1 MLSWVAARSRMAAGR
16 GDWWEALWRGW
27 CRCPQGVCGVGRAC
41 VQNGAGRSGS
51 QGIDG
56 GRVSR
61 CSMSAGSAQ
70 RRVGCLSNWAL
81 GFWRGS
87 EHSADDCLRFAN
99 PPLRSILHS
108 YWPDTR
114 TVLST
119 HLGPDHIL
127 YQLRRLGTGQRR
139 GGLLSP
145 RGGKPSELDREN
157 AWTRIHLT
165 ALLVAEGDRDEYR
178 RTEASRAREA
188 AIMEHVQGWKVR
200 KWNEQG
206 CGGR

>member
-27 CRCPQGVCGVGRAC
+27 YRVHKGVCGVGRAC

-99 PPLRSILHS
+99 PPPSFDITFILAGHPNCSIDSSWSGPH
-108 YWPDTR
+108 T
-114 TVLST
+114 LST
-119 HLGPDHIL
+119 AAARDRATAGWFIVPARGETQRAGPGKCVDADSSDGSACG
-127 YQLRRLGTGQRR
+127 RRRPGRIPTDRGVESAR
-139 GGLLSP
+139 GGDHGTCAGL
-145 RGGKPSELDREN
+145 
-157 AWTRIHLT
+157 
-165 ALLVAEGDRDEYR
+165 EGTQVE
-178 RTEASRAREA
+178 
-188 AIMEHVQGWKVR
+188 
-200 KWNEQG
+200 
-206 CGGR
+206 